1 MKIKYILSAML
12 LSAVVSGVNAQE
24 TYSLSDCERM
34 AIENNR
40 KLQNAKLSVEARA
53 RLARRFLPA
62 ISPKFPLRAH
72 GSMPITDWHVPIYR
86 PEGCCLPKWVRC
98 CHPNYWVR
106 YRLPYPSLCSKTGLW
121 AALPLRCRCLQAEES

>member
-40 KLQNAKLSVEARA
+40 KLQNAKLSVEAA
-53 RLARRFLPA
+53 RQTRKEVFTSYFPEISATGAWFNANHGLARTA
-62 ISPKFPLRAH
+62 IRRRRR
-72 GSMPITDWHVPIYR
+72 I
-86 PEGCCLPKWVRC
+86 
-98 CHPNYWVR
+98 
-106 YRLPYPSLCSKTGLW
+106 
-121 AALPLRCRCLQAEES
+121 